1 MRRAQAED
9 EVLVDSECK
18 LAARKFIER
27 FGDDAARQASIRAK
41 ELRAAGDDEGHE
53 SWLSIL
59 REIKTISGTD
69 AAPGRE

>member
-1 MRRAQAED
+1 MNQAPTRMKDKE
-9 EVLVDSECK
+9 EHR
-18 LAARKFIER
+18 LAAKKFIER
-27 FGDDAARQASIRAK
+27 YGDDDARQASIRAE

-69 AAPGRE
+69 ATPGNE